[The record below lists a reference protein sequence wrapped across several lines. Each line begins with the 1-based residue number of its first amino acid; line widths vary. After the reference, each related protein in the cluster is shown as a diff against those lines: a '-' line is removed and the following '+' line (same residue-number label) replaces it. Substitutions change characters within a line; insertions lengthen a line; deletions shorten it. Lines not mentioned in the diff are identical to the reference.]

1 MRRDREEWAT
11 VKVIDNGPGIP
22 EDILDRIFDPFFTTK
37 DVGQGT
43 GLGLFLSYGIVADHR
58 GRLEVA
64 NGEVGAVASMILP
77 ALKTASDVPQEAGW
91 NMQAKY

>member
-1 MRRDREEWAT
+1 M
-11 VKVIDNGPGIP
+11 DNGPGIP
-22 EDILDRIFDPFFTTK
+22 EEILGRIFDPFFTTK

-43 GLGLFLSYGIVADHR
+43 GLGLFLSYGIVSDHR

-64 NGEVGAVASMILP
+64 NGEVGAVASVILP
-77 ALKTASDVPQEAGW
+77 ALTIASEASQEAGW